1 MGSRKLDLRSAPIN
15 YDRTVARFFSAAF
28 GPSRSIY
35 RQISLCGWRP
45 LIDHRKHDPYSSRSR
60 NNELSSE
67 KTCSSGIEV
76 YETPEGMTIEVAL
89 SVIREESL
97 HLAVSGEKVIIR
109 GEKIIKGGE
118 NAMTPVHPCRPYF
131 RHAIALPATI
141 SPGAFRACL
150 EGDVVRIDFV
160 KRSSS

>member
-15 YDRTVARFFSAAF
+15 YDRTVARFFNAAF
-28 GPSRSIY
+28 GPSPYFY

-45 LIDHRKHDPYSSRSR
+45 IIDHRVNEPSSMRPRHSK
-60 NNELSSE
+60 SSSL
-67 KTCSSGIEV
+67 TDMSYGIEV

-109 GEKIIKGGE
+109 GERIIKE
-118 NAMTPVHPCRPYF
+118 TQRKTIEPMQCRPFF
-131 RHAIALPATI
+131 RHAIALPSSI
-141 SPGAFRACL
+141 SPGAFRAQL
-150 EGDVVRIDFV
+150 EGDIVRIDFA
-160 KRSSS
+160 KRSSA